1 MTPRIRPYEQE
12 DRPAIV
18 AMLADSE
25 PWKTLGY
32 ADTDWKKLFD
42 PLPAGREG
50 FIIESGGAVAGFALL
65 RQKFLMGDYLELLV
79 IAPAVRGQGL
89 GRVLLTH
96 LEGLVFARA
105 KNLFACVS
113 DFNKEARAFY
123 NKNGYQELGPMPNF
137 LIPGSSEI
145 LLRKTSG
152 PARE

>member
-1 MTPRIRPYEQE
+1 MNHTIRSYTSN
-12 DRPAIV
+12 DRDAVV

-96 LEGLVFARA
+96 LEGRVFTRA